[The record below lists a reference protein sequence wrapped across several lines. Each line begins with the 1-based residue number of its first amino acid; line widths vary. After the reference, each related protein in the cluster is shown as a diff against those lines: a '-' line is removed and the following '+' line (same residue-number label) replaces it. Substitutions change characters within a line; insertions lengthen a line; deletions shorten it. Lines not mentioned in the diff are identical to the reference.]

1 MIFKEAES
9 CRARPATSF
18 PGSLSTPVRCTFDAS
33 SKTPGGTSLNQ
44 ILAKGDADL
53 ASLLEMM
60 LSWVI
65 GKVGFSADI
74 SQFYNSILLDEEHWP
89 YEQIVWYDGLDSKTK
104 LRHGK

>member
-1 MIFKEAES
+1 M
-9 CRARPATSF
+9 
-18 PGSLSTPVRCTFDAS
+18 STPARSTFDAS

-65 GKVGFSADI
+65 GKIGFSADI
-74 SQFYNSILLDEEHWP
+74 SQIY
-89 YEQIVWYDGLDSKTK
+89 K
-104 LRHGK
+104 